1 MTYNREDIDIA
12 KADKPDMNDKNNY
25 IDLYQKNLINNYP
38 SLFIFLIDQSGS
50 MSGKPIA
57 LVKETLL
64 FFLQSLPKNSFYQ
77 LIGFGSSVNY
87 IYSEEPVEYTVDNV
101 NETISEIK
109 KLDANLGGT
118 KLYEPLKNIFNNKN
132 YDKLNLCRN
141 LFILTD
147 GEVWDRNES
156 LKLIEDNKD
165 VFRVHSF
172 GIGNSFDRNFIQN
185 SGKNGSYCFIK
196 NIQKIK
202 SNVIQTLNKTLRN
215 YLFDFK
221 INVNNLKTEHSYFTS
236 QRICYQDEFLNFY
249 FIIKNKINNVNIDV
263 QYYDKN
269 ELVKKNYIFDNNNNN
284 CICEN
289 DGDIISKIIIGN
301 ILNNTSLEPEKNIEL
316 SRRYQVLSKYTSLYA
331 EIENEFKNQNEMSY
345 IEQSDGRDIH
355 AANYIIDSDSDDSDI
370 YEKKSRSKKCK
381 KSKDVKKKRKNERC
395 KKTKIS
401 SESESEE
408 EVNYKKKCMKRV
420 ISDES
425 DSEEEEKCKKKSKK
439 KEEKKCTKK
448 IKKKEESE
456 SDSEEEKKFKKKS
469 KKEEEKKCKKEKNK
483 RGYAKNF
490 DIKEMILSQN
500 IIEGNWS
507 LNSQTKFIVDSHIDL
522 YNKIKQYVDKFDVGE
537 KKEDIIITILIIYY
551 LKNNKEIDQSEY
563 TIIVN
568 KGLEYLQSIG
578 VEELL
583 FKNIESKL

>member
-1 MTYNREDIDIA
+1 M
-12 KADKPDMNDKNNY
+12 
-25 IDLYQKNLINNYP
+25 
-38 SLFIFLIDQSGS
+38 
-50 MSGKPIA
+50 
-57 LVKETLL
+57 
-64 FFLQSLPKNSFYQ
+64 
-77 LIGFGSSVNY
+77 
-87 IYSEEPVEYTVDNV
+87 
-101 NETISEIK
+101 
-109 KLDANLGGT
+109 
-118 KLYEPLKNIFNNKN
+118 
-132 YDKLNLCRN
+132 
-141 LFILTD
+141 TD

-156 LKLIEDNKD
+156 LELIEDNKD

-215 YLFDFK
+215 YLFDCK

-381 KSKDVKKKRKNERC
+381 KSKDG
-395 KKTKIS
+395 S
-401 SESESEE
+401 
-408 EVNYKKKCMKRV
+408 
-420 ISDES
+420 
-425 DSEEEEKCKKKSKK
+425 
-439 KEEKKCTKK
+439 
-448 IKKKEESE
+448 
-456 SDSEEEKKFKKKS
+456 
-469 KKEEEKKCKKEKNK
+469 
-483 RGYAKNF
+483 
-490 DIKEMILSQN
+490 
-500 IIEGNWS
+500 
-507 LNSQTKFIVDSHIDL
+507 
-522 YNKIKQYVDKFDVGE
+522 
-537 KKEDIIITILIIYY
+537 
-551 LKNNKEIDQSEY
+551 
-563 TIIVN
+563 
-568 KGLEYLQSIG
+568 
-578 VEELL
+578 
-583 FKNIESKL
+583 